1 MHSAGAL
8 RIGNRWRPGK
18 GALKLVSMRVVRF
31 WFLGWVFWFAQF
43 GAEAQTSPDAG
54 PSSVETRVRVAAAS
68 DLVFC
73 LDELGRAFRARHP
86 HRTIEVTPGS
96 SGNLFAQ
103 IRQGAPYDLFL
114 SADRLYP
121 VRLIEAGAAVSNS
134 LTTYAHGRLVLW
146 TLKPDLP
153 VTNGLTMLNRPDV
166 RRVAIA
172 NPDHAPY
179 GRAARD
185 ALQRAGLWGTVT
197 NRLVLA
203 DNIAQTVQWVQSGAA
218 EVGLV
223 ALSLVSAPQ
232 LQGVGRWWLLPE
244 EAHSP
249 LEQAAVL
256 TLRGA
261 GNPAAREFLEFLRG
275 REAREVFERF
285 GFRLPAAA
293 TE

>member
-1 MHSAGAL
+1 
-8 RIGNRWRPGK
+8 
-18 GALKLVSMRVVRF
+18 MRVARF
-31 WFLGWVFWFAQF
+31 WILGWVFWLAPFVAD
-43 GAEAQTSPDAG
+43 AQTSPGAAA
-54 PSSVETRVRVAAAS
+54 PSGETRVRIAAAS

-73 LDELGRAFRARHP
+73 LDELVRVFGARQP
-86 HRTIEVTPGS
+86 DAKIEVMPGS

-121 VRLIEAGAAVSNS
+121 VRLIEAEAAISNS
-134 LTTYAHGRLVLW
+134 LTAYAHGRLVLW

-153 VTNGLTMLNRPDV
+153 VTNGLSMLTLPDV
-166 RRVAIA
+166 RRVALA

-185 ALQRAGLWGTVT
+185 ALQRAGLWDAVT

-218 EVGLV
+218 DVGLV

-232 LQGVGRWWLLPE
+232 LQRVGRWWLVPE
-244 EAHSP
+244 EAHAP

-256 TLRGA
+256 TRRGA
-261 GNPAAREFLEFLRG
+261 ENPAAREFLQFLRG
-275 REAREVFERF
+275 REARAIFERF
-285 GFRLPAAA
+285 GFRLPVAVP
-293 TE
+293 